1 LGQVLD
7 NVRVYK
13 HIENYKDPVS
23 DIADLIMAGKESMC
37 QEKETIQDIYPNIRP
52 NQEDWLLKL
61 VVN

>member
-1 LGQVLD
+1 M
-7 NVRVYK
+7 
-13 HIENYKDPVS
+13 ENYKDPVS